1 MLILFLVSVW
11 SACSLVLKEIII
23 ITIIIT
29 EIFPFFR
36 FFSGSSVIKNILF
49 NLKLICSISTRS
61 VLYSFNRLRRCG
73 YQSPNYIKI
82 FILPRKIHLFHH
94 FSTKNSY
101 LFHQLDRVNS
111 HLFRLS
117 DYKTATYSVYKRTFL
132 SQWVSFCLFTLVK
145 RLKRESATDSHAE
158 TQITRI

>member
-1 MLILFLVSVW
+1 MFNLKLICSISTRSVLYSFNRLRRCGYG
-11 SACSLVLKEIII
+11 SATRRNYTQFNSK
-23 ITIIIT
+23 
-29 EIFPFFR
+29 FYFR

-145 RLKRESATDSHAE
+145 RLKKRVGH
-158 TQITRI
+158 